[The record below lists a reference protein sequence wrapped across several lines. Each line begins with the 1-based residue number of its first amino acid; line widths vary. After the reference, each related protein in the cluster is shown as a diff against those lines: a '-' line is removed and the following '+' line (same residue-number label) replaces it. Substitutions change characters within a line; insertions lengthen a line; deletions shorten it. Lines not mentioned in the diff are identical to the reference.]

1 MVSNKNALDI
11 VKNKINMKKLRYY
24 AFAFFMV
31 LGVSFFSACS
41 EDEKE
46 KEKFISTI
54 LTDSEGT
61 LVLNIGET
69 KSLFVTI
76 PKDKTDKR
84 IVWESSNEKVATIEN
99 GVVTAVSVGSAVIKA
114 TLPNEQEVS
123 YNVLVYAAN
132 SVVINSGEEVW
143 PIDKCINYWYIEN
156 YEDGNGVYEYLT
168 FYPNKFELD
177 EYGGISS
184 EGKGEGIIVEL
195 DFEYYSQNMEHTPL
209 SEGWKI
215 VQYASYQ
222 RKNCEETQN
231 LFNHHVM
238 MIDDDLVYI
247 KKDGDNYELLVV
259 AVDSSDNSVI
269 LHYKGKIEDHEAP
282 MI

>member
-1 MVSNKNALDI
+1 MMVSNKNALDI

-84 IVWESSNEKVATIEN
+84 IVWESSDEKVATIEN
-99 GVVTAVSVGSAVIKA
+99 GVVTYSGDVEKYHNNHCECPSHHN
-114 TLPNEQEVS
+114 NEEKD
-123 YNVLVYAAN
+123 NG
-132 SVVINSGEEVW
+132 GE
-143 PIDKCINYWYIEN
+143 K
-156 YEDGNGVYEYLT
+156 
-168 FYPNKFELD
+168 
-177 EYGGISS
+177 
-184 EGKGEGIIVEL
+184 
-195 DFEYYSQNMEHTPL
+195 
-209 SEGWKI
+209 
-215 VQYASYQ
+215 
-222 RKNCEETQN
+222 
-231 LFNHHVM
+231 
-238 MIDDDLVYI
+238 
-247 KKDGDNYELLVV
+247 
-259 AVDSSDNSVI
+259 
-269 LHYKGKIEDHEAP
+269 
-282 MI
+282 